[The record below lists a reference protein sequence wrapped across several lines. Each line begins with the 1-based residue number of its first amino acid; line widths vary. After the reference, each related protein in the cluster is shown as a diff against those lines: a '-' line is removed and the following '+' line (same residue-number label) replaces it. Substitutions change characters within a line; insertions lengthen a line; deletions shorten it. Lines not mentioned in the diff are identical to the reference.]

1 MAAKR
6 HTFTIP
12 QSGTESNEV
21 ALDGRSLTLW
31 SLPAMTGTSLALQHK
46 NEAGA
51 WTALLDDTE
60 TAITLTAAAA
70 ARQRRMG
77 AELTHLCGSVRLV
90 SNGTEVAARTIYAYS
105 DSFVE

>member
-6 HTFTIP
+6 HTFIIP
-12 QSGTESNEV
+12 ESGTESNEV
-21 ALDGRSLTLW
+21 ALDGRSIGLW

-51 WTALLDDTE
+51 WGALLDENE

-70 ARQRRMG
+70 ARQRRMKP
-77 AELTHLCGSVRLV
+77 EQTHLCGSVRLV
-90 SNGTEVAARTIYAYS
+90 SNGTEAAARTIYAYS